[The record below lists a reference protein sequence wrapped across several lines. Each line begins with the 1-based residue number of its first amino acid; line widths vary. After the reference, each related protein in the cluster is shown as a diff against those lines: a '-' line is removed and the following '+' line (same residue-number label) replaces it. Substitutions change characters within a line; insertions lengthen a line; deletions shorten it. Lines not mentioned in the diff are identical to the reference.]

1 MLATTIVP
9 LTFSFYAAELDL
21 FLPLFSLFLSIC
33 VDTPNS
39 QDFKIHKIFG
49 NYFYWKIKI
58 LII

>member
-9 LTFSFYAAELDL
+9 LTFSFYATELDL

-49 NYFYWKIKI
+49 NYFY
-58 LII
+58 